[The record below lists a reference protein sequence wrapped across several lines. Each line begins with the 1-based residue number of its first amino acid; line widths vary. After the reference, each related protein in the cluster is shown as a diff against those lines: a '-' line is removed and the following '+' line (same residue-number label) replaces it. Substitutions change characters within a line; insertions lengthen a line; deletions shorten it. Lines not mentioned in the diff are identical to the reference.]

1 MNRKKYH
8 EISPQEER
16 LHQLLTEQ
24 PEELRNEIIA
34 FFEEGKK
41 QKTIWERIRGVFGK

>member
-1 MNRKKYH
+1 MKRTKH
-8 EISPQEER
+8 GEISPQEER

-24 PEELRNEIIA
+24 SDELRNEIIA

>member
-1 MNRKKYH
+1 MNRTKYG

-16 LHQLLTEQ
+16 LHQLLAEQ